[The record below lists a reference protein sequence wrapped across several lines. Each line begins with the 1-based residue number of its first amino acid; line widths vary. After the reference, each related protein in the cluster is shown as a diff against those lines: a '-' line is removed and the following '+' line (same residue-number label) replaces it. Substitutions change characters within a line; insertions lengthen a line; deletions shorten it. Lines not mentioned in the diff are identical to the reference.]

1 MKLLSPTLAFSLVL
15 LLSSCVTI
23 ESPTYVSTSNF
34 KVTRITPQLDYQ
46 MDVTMFNP
54 NPAGVKI
61 KELNMQVTVLGNTCN
76 ISTTD
81 VVQIKSRENF
91 TMPLKGET
99 SSANY
104 SSFLK
109 NGVMAIFGGK
119 STIPIQVEGDVLVQK
134 FIIRKRVHFSFT
146 EQFDMSK
153 IALLKK

>member
-61 KELNMQVTVLGNTCN
+61 KELNMQVTVLGNTSTIN
-76 ISTTD
+76 TTD

>member
-91 TMPLKGET
+91 TMPLKIFT
-99 SSANY
+99 SSFEA
-104 SSFLK
+104 
-109 NGVMAIFGGK
+109 V
-119 STIPIQVEGDVLVQK
+119 
-134 FIIRKRVHFSFT
+134 
-146 EQFDMSK
+146 
-153 IALLKK
+153 

>member
-1 MKLLSPTLAFSLVL
+1 
-15 LLSSCVTI
+15 
-23 ESPTYVSTSNF
+23 
-34 KVTRITPQLDYQ
+34 
-46 MDVTMFNP
+46 
-54 NPAGVKI
+54 
-61 KELNMQVTVLGNTCN
+61 MQVTVLGNTSTIN
-76 ISTTD
+76 TTD

>member
-1 MKLLSPTLAFSLVL
+1 MKRLSPTLAFSLVL

-46 MDVTMFNP
+46 MDVTLFNP

-76 ISTTD
+76 INTTD

-153 IALLKK
+153 IALPKK